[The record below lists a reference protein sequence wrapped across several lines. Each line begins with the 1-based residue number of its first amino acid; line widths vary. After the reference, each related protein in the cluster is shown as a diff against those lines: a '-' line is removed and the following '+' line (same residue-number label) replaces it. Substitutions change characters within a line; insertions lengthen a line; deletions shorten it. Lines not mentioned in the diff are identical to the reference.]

1 MIKSNKSYVH
11 CTLNMLG
18 IKRIQ
23 DCMESAD
30 AFQPILSGKTRIER
44 SSPAWTSRTW
54 ILQVQAIGF
63 SNVWAGCII
72 YTAYTANPLLLVGV
86 FLGDSAVGKQQHHQ
100 VGEQIQAILRVSP
113 VTWLVMNH
121 HHIVPRQLKVQTMFC
136 QELPRN
142 QPGPASKF
150 PSTAPG
156 ISELEDQAFAEWN
169 TNHQRLYG
177 NMEQVLVTGI
187 GGFLKYPKMGV
198 PTNHQSGC
206 SILSG

>member
-1 MIKSNKSYVH
+1 MSTCSPESMALCHQIRPGWPRLTNGWEQPASA
-11 CTLNMLG
+11 G
-18 IKRIQ
+18 RIGWLPSAPSRQ
-23 DCMESAD
+23 NRTRHPPTVPPATQRWTRRCWRESTCRWIQRYRWDEHQNTKENTFWSA
-30 AFQPILSGKTRIER
+30 ST
-44 SSPAWTSRTW
+44 SPS
-54 ILQVQAIGF
+54 
-63 SNVWAGCII
+63 
-72 YTAYTANPLLLVGV
+72 NPLLLVGV

-156 ISELEDQAFAEWN
+156 ISELK
-169 TNHQRLYG
+169 T
-177 NMEQVLVTGI
+177 
-187 GGFLKYPKMGV
+187 KPS
-198 PTNHQSGC
+198 QSGTQITKDYMETWNKC
-206 SILSG
+206 W